1 MMTTMMIGA
10 AKLMKT
16 KTMKT
21 TPMLTTMAMAMENT
35 MMRQATQNSTTDKWG
50 GWVAQEEVKP

>member
-21 TPMLTTMAMAMENT
+21 TPMLTMMAMAMKNT
-35 MMRQATQNSTTDKWG
+35 MMRQATQNSTTDKLG

>member
-21 TPMLTTMAMAMENT
+21 TPMLTMMAMAMKNT
-35 MMRQATQNSTTDKWG
+35 MMRQATQNSTPDKWG